1 MVDLRERV
9 EEDRGL
15 LKRIQLHIPGFAG
28 YRRKEDLRTADNMLR
43 IQVANQLKEV
53 RGQLEDARSTL
64 TSNYQLKALEPM
76 GAVIFKCESLEGQ
89 IRHAEQGY
97 SGLVADIKVLEPQL
111 NNLYM
116 FDATILD
123 AVDTLGKEAS
133 GLQAD
138 AGGDVAKVMTH
149 VQALQKGLSTLE
161 SNFKQRMNV
170 ITGTAVT

>member
-43 IQVANQLKEV
+43 IQVSNQLKSL
-53 RGQLEDARSTL
+53 RAQLEEARGTL
-64 TSNYQLKALEPM
+64 TSNYQMKALEPI
-76 GAVIFKCESLEGQ
+76 GTVIFKCESLEGL

-97 SGLVADIKVLEPQL
+97 SGLVSDIKVLEPQL

-116 FDATILD
+116 FDATMLD
-123 AVDTLGKEAS
+123 GIDGLSKEAA
-133 GLQAD
+133 GLVAD
-138 AGGDVAKVMTH
+138 AGGEAPKVMAH
-149 VQALQKGLSTLE
+149 IQALQKGLADVET
-161 SNFKQRMNV
+161 NFKRRMNV
-170 ITGTAVT
+170 ITGTEVA